1 MNKKH
6 FSIVNIIVLG
16 MIMFSNVYAQSKTDD
31 KESARVFVQ
40 KFYDW
45 YAVLDSSSISARK
58 NPVASALN
66 QKRECFDAYL
76 RKAIMD
82 DEHAQAKVKGELVG
96 LDFDPFTNAQDRRV
110 GCQTGNVKQI
120 GHKFFVDVHDIAKGK
135 SKEAIL
141 TSELVVV
148 AEVAKTNGHWV
159 FTNFI
164 YNIKDGNEN
173 LLQILKSL
181 AKSRVKRSANK

>member
-1 MNKKH
+1 MNKKR

-16 MIMFSNVYAQSKTDD
+16 VIMFSNVNAQSKADQ

-45 YAVLDSSSISARK
+45 YAVLDSTCISARK
-58 NPVASALN
+58 NPVASALG
-66 QKRECFDAYL
+66 QKKECFDVHL

-82 DEHAQAKVKGELVG
+82 DEHAQAKAKGELVS
-96 LDFDPFTNAQDRRV
+96 LDFDPFTNAQDTRI
-110 GCQTGNVKQI
+110 GYQTGNVKQA
-120 GHKFFVDVHDIAKGK
+120 GGQFFVDVHDIAKGQ

-141 TSELVVV
+141 AAELAVV
-148 AEVAKTNGHWV
+148 AEVVNSNGHWV

-164 YNIKDGNEN
+164 YRSKDGDEN
-173 LLQILKSL
+173 LLQILKKL
-181 AKSRVKRSANK
+181 AKDRVKRSANK